1 MKISSRLSQIFV
13 CINFEHG
20 LKDSDIQFLQRA
32 NNYNIDIQIVMTK
45 IDKLNHHQYF
55 YQLQSIVEGI
65 KRLEL
70 ANVNERILA
79 VSVKNNFGI
88 QMLKMRLI
96 EAIENSNQRNID
108 YREDLLLAYVK
119 DLRVQR
125 T

>member
-1 MKISSRLSQIFV
+1 
-13 CINFEHG
+13 
-20 LKDSDIQFLQRA
+20 
-32 NNYNIDIQIVMTK
+32 MTK

-70 ANVNERILA
+70 KNVNERILA